1 MSNLAFIAILAAV
14 TACTT
19 NPTRQDAIDVATL
32 LEDPKQYDGA
42 LLELCGCVEAMEASF
57 PNIARIG
64 VCGRVDSPATGASS
78 HILDIVGNPEVI
90 AELRHADYAC
100 VHGRFN
106 AHDPG
111 VVLLGYAMSTVGIID
126 LDGVVRVEPITKE

>member
-14 TACTT
+14 TACST
-19 NPTRQDAIDVATL
+19 NPTRQDAIDLAIL

-64 VCGRVDSPATGASS
+64 ICGRVDSPTTGASS
-78 HILDIVGNPEVI
+78 HILDVVANPEVM
-90 AELRHADYAC
+90 AQLRQAHYAC
-100 VHGRFN
+100 VRGRFS

-111 VVLLGYAMSTVGIID
+111 VVLLGYAMSTVGIMEVD
-126 LDGVVRVEPITKE
+126 DVVRVEPIARH